1 MRDLIA
7 ISLGRRSER
16 DYRQLGM
23 KPRQTGPQRRACL
36 RNRLRRPVTANGGD
50 GGASDANRGA
60 ASDDDTRD
68 DGASELPSQLAAS
81 PAEQQRRLD

>member
-1 MRDLIA
+1 
-7 ISLGRRSER
+7 
-16 DYRQLGM
+16 
-23 KPRQTGPQRRACL
+23 L